1 MKNKL
6 ERRVFTFDVEDRADN
21 EAGKFVGHAAVF
33 NEIGEGMFFREQ
45 ISPGAFKSS
54 IRKDDIRALHNHNTD
69 LVLGRNKA
77 KPTPTLSLKED
88 DVGLKVTITPP
99 DTQWARDLRESIRR
113 GDINQMSFGFET
125 LKDSWDE
132 DDELRTLE
140 KVKLWEVSTVTF
152 PFYEGTDVQAR
163 TREDIWSQRKS
174 ENTNNGLWQRDAR
187 GREIELM
194 RLRRNN

>member
-6 ERRVFTFDVEDRADN
+6 ERRIFSFDLEDRADD
-21 EAGKFVGHAAVF
+21 EIGKFVGHAAVF

-45 ISPGAFKSS
+45 ISPGAFKAS
-54 IRKDDIRALHNHNTD
+54 IKKDDIRALHNHNTD

-77 KPTPTLSLKED
+77 GTLKLKED

-113 GDINQMSFGFET
+113 GDINQMSFGFEV
-125 LKDSWDE
+125 LREIWDE
-132 DDELRTLE
+132 EDELRTLE

-152 PFYEGTDVQAR
+152 PFYEGTDVVAR
-163 TREDIWSQRKS
+163 SREDIWNQRKS
-174 ENTNNGLWQRDAR
+174 EKKNNGLWQVDAR

-194 RLRRNN
+194 RLRRNF